1 MKIVCH
7 RRQASLY
14 GNLLV
19 SSEVSLFCSLIV
31 RKGIL
36 SLCLFGLHRILV
48 IILVNSDNFCISRTR
63 PLEDKWPQAQI
74 PGLYT
79 PSILWKKQIC
89 QAEMCLYWDTLYFP
103 PFFFF
108 SLISTILSIDT
119 ISYSCNISTLSYL
132 QYIGRNSLSSVQSLS
147 RVQLFA
153 IPWIAAHQAFL
164 SITNSRSLPK
174 LMFIESV
181 MTSNHLILCHPLLL
195 LPSTFPSIRVFSTES
210 ALHIRWPKYWSFSFS
225 ISPSNEYSGL
235 ISFRTDWLDLFA
247 VQGTLKSLLQ
257 HHSSKA
263 SILRRS
269 AL

>member
-1 MKIVCH
+1 MNLIALISGSLEYFEVYHVSYENKTAMKIVCH

-89 QAEMCLYWDTLYFP
+89 QAEMCLY
-103 PFFFF
+103 
-108 SLISTILSIDT
+108 
-119 ISYSCNISTLSYL
+119 
-132 QYIGRNSLSSVQSLS
+132 
-147 RVQLFA
+147 
-153 IPWIAAHQAFL
+153 
-164 SITNSRSLPK
+164 
-174 LMFIESV
+174 
-181 MTSNHLILCHPLLL
+181 
-195 LPSTFPSIRVFSTES
+195 
-210 ALHIRWPKYWSFSFS
+210 
-225 ISPSNEYSGL
+225 
-235 ISFRTDWLDLFA
+235 
-247 VQGTLKSLLQ
+247 
-257 HHSSKA
+257 
-263 SILRRS
+263 
-269 AL
+269 